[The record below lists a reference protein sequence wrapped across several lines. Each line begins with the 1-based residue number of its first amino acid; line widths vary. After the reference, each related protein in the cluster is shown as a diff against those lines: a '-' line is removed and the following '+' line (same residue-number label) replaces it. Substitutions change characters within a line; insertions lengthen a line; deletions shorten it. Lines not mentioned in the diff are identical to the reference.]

1 MVVDSALIKEAYC
14 QRVNIE
20 TDQKIKG
27 NTLLAAFYFLLS
39 PNCITKKSLPCVI
52 GVVDTSR

>member
-1 MVVDSALIKEAYC
+1 MVVDNALIKEAYC

-27 NTLLAAFYFLLS
+27 HYFACRILLFIFSKLHHQ
-39 PNCITKKSLPCVI
+39 KSLPCVI